1 MKESKKKNAFLDKPQ
16 SSDKDDF
23 EAEKIDASDLQ
34 EKSEFTTSNSNKGV
48 QSRPSRKRG
57 RPRLSFSDV
66 GSTKKLK
73 KIAKKRE
80 QTKSNEVD
88 DSDPDRNWKIVL
100 KRQWDIMHLLAMTRP
115 GFTLE
120 ELATKFGVSE
130 KTIKRDLKTLEYVFG
145 TLKSRNEA
153 HGRKRYCF
161 DKTPFTFG
169 LTLDRDE
176 LLAIYV
182 GQELMT
188 PLRGTYFWEGL
199 QKSREKIKSI
209 LQEET
214 VKYAE
219 RVAPFFRRF
228 EPVEL
233 QYSEQKRKLIDQ
245 TLISMVDS
253 CALRIKYRSIKARR
267 SKTYDIYP
275 YNFVYWNT
283 SVYLIGF
290 CCRDRKIKL
299 WKVERLYDA
308 QTLPKHKFSRMDFDV
323 DKFLS
328 NAVAPFVGDTPV
340 ELVTIRFTGYAARI
354 VTEEKL
360 RSIQEVKQ
368 EPSGAVVVKVKTE
381 TGKFFTRWIL
391 GFGRHA
397 EILAPNSLRQ
407 KFLLELDAVQELY
420 RQDVSDPIEY
430 YAQYERRLTE
440 DRRQNRVL
448 KRLVELPID
457 SETKEKK
464 SSKRENADKKP
475 SSQS

>member
-34 EKSEFTTSNSNKGV
+34 EKSEFTTSNSNKDV

-199 QKSREKIKSI
+199 QKSREKIK
-209 LQEET
+209 
-214 VKYAE
+214 
-219 RVAPFFRRF
+219 
-228 EPVEL
+228 
-233 QYSEQKRKLIDQ
+233 
-245 TLISMVDS
+245 
-253 CALRIKYRSIKARR
+253 
-267 SKTYDIYP
+267 
-275 YNFVYWNT
+275 
-283 SVYLIGF
+283 
-290 CCRDRKIKL
+290 
-299 WKVERLYDA
+299 
-308 QTLPKHKFSRMDFDV
+308 
-323 DKFLS
+323 
-328 NAVAPFVGDTPV
+328 
-340 ELVTIRFTGYAARI
+340 
-354 VTEEKL
+354 
-360 RSIQEVKQ
+360 
-368 EPSGAVVVKVKTE
+368 
-381 TGKFFTRWIL
+381 
-391 GFGRHA
+391 
-397 EILAPNSLRQ
+397 
-407 KFLLELDAVQELY
+407 
-420 RQDVSDPIEY
+420 
-430 YAQYERRLTE
+430 
-440 DRRQNRVL
+440 
-448 KRLVELPID
+448 
-457 SETKEKK
+457 
-464 SSKRENADKKP
+464 
-475 SSQS
+475 